1 MWCGHRSV
9 PGCCDGWVNHQR
21 LGQEE
26 YSSFLSCLF
35 PHRDH
40 LLWTANIHII
50 YLIAQRV
57 FERTNWSNFWIFM
70 LCLFIFRDWKTHIFC
85 SHPQTSS
92 FTDSLKTS
100 FQIHREI
107 TFFSEGCSGI
117 IAAQYYRPI
126 SLVEFP
132 LANWELIF
140 SLKKK
145 FLLHPPLSII
155 QFCSVFLALCASCRK
170 KSQMSKMSFNPS
182 TYWWFL
188 DTL

>member
-40 LLWTANIHII
+40 LVWTANTRII

-85 SHPQTSS
+85 SRPQTGS

-100 FQIHREI
+100 FQIHWEI
-107 TFFSEGCSGI
+107 TFSSEGCSGI
-117 IAAQYYRPI
+117 IAAQYYLLI
-126 SLVEFP
+126 FLVGFP

-140 SLKKK
+140 SFKKK
-145 FLLHPPLSII
+145 SFSILPFQLFRFSLSFLL
-155 QFCSVFLALCASCRK
+155 SVPVTERNLRWAKCHL
-170 KSQMSKMSFNPS
+170 
-182 TYWWFL
+182 
-188 DTL
+188 TLTLIHDF